1 MSLPLSKLDE
11 PASAFPRMT
20 ILIADDHWV
29 VRESLRQVARSLG
42 ADDDIEEAS
51 SFDEALS
58 ALERNPT
65 ISLVIIDLVM
75 PGFRDFEGLQVLR
88 SRFPAVPVVVISV
101 HEDPEHV
108 LEAIRHGVV
117 GYIPKSYG
125 PSEIKLALSRV
136 MAGEVAFPRDILTRA
151 LGTAPGGERRPAAR
165 DVAPAPRDER
175 GDIQSALAHLT
186 RRETEVLAALG
197 QGVSLQAISSELD
210 ISRQTV
216 RVHLGNAMK
225 KLNIA
230 TREAAIRFAVENTAS
245 LRRALEIDKMSGG
258 D

>member
-1 MSLPLSKLDE
+1 MSIPLPKVDE
-11 PASAFPRMT
+11 PVTATSP
-20 ILIADDHWV
+20 ISVLIADDHWV

-51 SFDEALS
+51 SFDEAL
-58 ALERNPT
+58 AVLERNSR
-65 ISLVIIDLVM
+65 IGLVIIDLVM

-88 SRFPAVPVVVISV
+88 SRFPAVPVVIVSV
-101 HEDPEHV
+101 YEDPEHV

-125 PSEIKLALSRV
+125 PSEIRHALARV

-151 LGTAPGGERRPAAR
+151 PVPTDGGERRRSALDP
-165 DVAPAPRDER
+165 VPAPRDEPAD
-175 GDIQSALAHLT
+175 GPPGLGLLT

-197 QGVSLQAISSELD
+197 RGQALQTISEALD

-216 RVHLGNAMK
+216 RVHLGNAMR
-225 KLNIA
+225 KLGVP
-230 TREAAIRFAVENTAS
+230 TREAVMRLAVENADH
-245 LRRALEIDKMSGG
+245 LARVLEAE
-258 D
+258 

>member
-1 MSLPLSKLDE
+1 MSVPLSKLDE
-11 PASAFPRMT
+11 PAAAVPPMT

-42 ADDDIEEAS
+42 ANGDVEEAA

-65 ISLVIIDLVM
+65 IGLVIIDLVM

-88 SRFPAVPVVVISV
+88 NRFPAVPVVIVSV
-101 HEDPEHV
+101 YEDPEHV

-125 PSEIKLALSRV
+125 PSEIKHALSRV

-151 LGTAPGGERRPAAR
+151 HGPAEGADGRRGSR
-165 DVAPAPRDER
+165 DQTPAPSVQATDMPP
-175 GDIQSALAHLT
+175 GFAQLT

-197 QGVSLQAISSELD
+197 KGVSLQAISSDLD

-230 TREAAIRFAVENTAS
+230 TREAIIRLAVENADYLSRAS
-245 LRRALEIDKMSGG
+245 DAD
-258 D
+258 

>member
-1 MSLPLSKLDE
+1 
-11 PASAFPRMT
+11 MT

-42 ADDDIEEAS
+42 ADGDVEEAS
-51 SFDEALS
+51 SFDEALG
-58 ALERNPT
+58 ALERNPA
-65 ISLVIIDLVM
+65 IGLVIIDLVM

-88 SRFPAVPVVVISV
+88 NRFPAVPVVIVSV

-125 PSEIKLALSRV
+125 PSEIKHALSRV

-151 LGTAPGGERRPAAR
+151 HGSVDGGDSRRGARVMASPPPEKATDTPPGL
-165 DVAPAPRDER
+165 
-175 GDIQSALAHLT
+175 ALLT

-197 QGVSLQAISSELD
+197 KGVSLQAISSELD

-225 KLNIA
+225 KLNVA
-230 TREAAIRFAVENTAS
+230 TREAVIRLAVENADYLS
-245 LRRALEIDKMSGG
+245 QALEAD
-258 D
+258 